1 MKPIERAFE
10 IAGGI
15 SAMASN
21 FKLTPWAV
29 SKWRKRVP
37 AERCPDIER
46 ITSGAVRCEDL
57 RPDVDWAYLRGTSKP
72 SKKAA

>member
-29 SKWRKRVP
+29 SKWRNRVP

-46 ITSGAVRCEDL
+46 MTGVRCEDL
-57 RPDVDWAYLRGTSKP
+57 RPDVDWAFLRGTSKSKP
-72 SKKAA
+72 KKAA